1 METIKNLIE
10 GKPVM
15 RHFCELLLLMVEEA
29 KNCKSCRRVCFL
41 EDAADDLI
49 KCIDYLYLT
58 VEENKLFQNWYET
71 EIERKFWDI
80 EESLG

>member
-29 KNCKSCRRVCFL
+29 KNCKNRRRVSSL

-49 KCIDYLYLT
+49 ECIDYFSC
-58 VEENKLFQNWYET
+58 NH
-71 EIERKFWDI
+71 
-80 EESLG
+80 G